1 MKIAIQN
8 YKSGKVSLVEVPEPE
23 AKAGGVLVRT
33 VASLISP
40 GTEKLMIEMGQKS
53 LLGKARARPDLV
65 RQAWAKARKE
75 GFISVYKEAMNR
87 LDEPIPL
94 GYSAAGVVQAVGAGV
109 SGFKRGDRVAVAG
122 AGFASH
128 AEVVWVPENL
138 CVPIPPEVDFEAA
151 AFAMLG
157 AIALHGVRQ
166 AGLTLGETAVVIGLG
181 LLGLLSV
188 QLLAA
193 QGCRVIGVDLD
204 RRKGELAKSMG
215 ADLALV

>member
-109 SGFKRGDRVAVAG
+109 SGFKCRRSGGGGRGRLRFSCRGAVG
-122 AGFASH
+122 
-128 AEVVWVPENL
+128 P
-138 CVPIPPEVDFEAA
+138 
-151 AFAMLG
+151 
-157 AIALHGVRQ
+157 
-166 AGLTLGETAVVIGLG
+166 GEPLRAD
-181 LLGLLSV
+181 SC
-188 QLLAA
+188 Q
-193 QGCRVIGVDLD
+193 CRF
-204 RRKGELAKSMG
+204 
-215 ADLALV
+215 